1 MTRPTARL
9 CFLAVTLVLALSTAV
24 AQAQPSETFTALQ
37 RDLKRGQTV
46 VVEDVTGRRV
56 KGEVAGLS
64 DTTLTLD
71 VSRKDHPSGR
81 LEFIDTRVYE
91 VVRRDSLLNGTLI
104 GLGAG
109 IASAVG
115 FVRYNCGPPGYD
127 QECALIAS
135 VVAVGFVPAGAAL
148 GALTDFLITRT
159 LYRRSAPPA
168 LTFAPIVDAGR
179 RGMRLTLR
187 F

>member
-1 MTRPTARL
+1 MTRPTALIR
-9 CFLAVTLVLALSTAV
+9 FLAVTSVLTLQAV
-24 AQAQPSETFTALQ
+24 AAQAQPSESFTSLQ
-37 RDLKRGQTV
+37 RALKRGQAV

-56 KGEVAGLS
+56 RGEVAGLS

-71 VSRKDHPSGR
+71 VSRQVHPSGR
-81 LEFIDTRVYE
+81 IEFTDSRVYE

-104 GLGAG
+104 GLGVG

-115 FVRYNCGPPGYD
+115 FVRYNCGPPGHD
-127 QECALIAS
+127 QECTLNAS

-159 LYRRSAPPA
+159 LYRRSGPPA
-168 LTFAPIVDAGR
+168 LTFAPMVGR
-179 RGMRLTLR
+179 GLRGMTMTLR

>member
-1 MTRPTARL
+1 MTRPTARIR
-9 CFLAVTLVLALSTAV
+9 CLAATLALTVPAAA
-24 AQAQPSETFTALQ
+24 AQAQPPESFTSLQ
-37 RDLKRGQTV
+37 RALKRGQTV
-46 VVEDVTGRRV
+46 VVEDVAGRRV

-71 VSRKDHPSGR
+71 VSRKESPSGR
-81 LEFIDTRVYE
+81 LEFADSRVFE

-115 FVRYNCGPPGYD
+115 FVRYTCGPPGYD

-159 LYRRSAPPA
+159 LYRRPEAAA
-168 LTFAPIVDAGR
+168 LTVAPLVGR
-179 RGMRLTLR
+179 GQRGMVMRVR